1 MVTHWKR
8 TGTCYVNVYV
18 IRTCWV
24 YYQTHFF
31 CGVIGQA
38 EKVAYH
44 TKMMNLLE
52 THVGL
57 VGTVYTYISLIT
69 PKLVLSVKLF
79 YCVVNHPSGKST
91 DILIRRLK
99 PLCKETC
106 LVSSSCVDVPA
117 L

>member
-1 MVTHWKR
+1 MITRWKR
-8 TGTCYVNVYV
+8 TGACYVNVYV

-24 YYQTHFF
+24 YYQTHCF

-57 VGTVYTYISLIT
+57 VGTVYTYVSLIT

-79 YCVVNHPSGKST
+79 YCVVNHPSSKST
-91 DILIRRLK
+91 DILVK
-99 PLCKETC
+99 TEAPL
-106 LVSSSCVDVPA
+106 
-117 L
+117 